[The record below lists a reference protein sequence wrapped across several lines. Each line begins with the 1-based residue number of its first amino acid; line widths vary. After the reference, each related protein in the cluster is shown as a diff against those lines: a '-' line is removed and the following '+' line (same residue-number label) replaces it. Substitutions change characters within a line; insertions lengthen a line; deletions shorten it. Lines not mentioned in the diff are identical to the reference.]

1 MADNFGEIAERSS
14 LRKRQKAEGRQRG
27 VDGAIARMANL
38 GGVTVAG
45 WGCRSCVPQRMGCD
59 DVGPRLCDRTHLR
72 VLLRTLQQARV
83 LLRTLQQACHGRTSE
98 TKQPQ
103 GACAIRRAVL
113 LRPANEAA
121 AAPPQQ
127 TVCTLPSRR
136 RTRRSAVQRH
146 FQVGASSA
154 SPSTTSASA
163 DFGLVALA
171 SCSHTL
177 GTVRT

>member
-1 MADNFGEIAERSS
+1 MA
-14 LRKRQKAEGRQRG
+14 K
-27 VDGAIARMANL
+27 L

-98 TKQPQ
+98 TTQPQ
-103 GACAIRRAVL
+103 APVRSGEQCCCGQPTKL
-113 LRPANEAA
+113 

-136 RTRRSAVQRH
+136 RTRRSAVQRR
-146 FQVGASSA
+146 FQDDLQCRGVSGGRKQCRPIHHKRKCRLRVGCAGKLLTHASHC
-154 SPSTTSASA
+154 A
-163 DFGLVALA
+163 DTKCPAPGRPRCLI
-171 SCSHTL
+171 
-177 GTVRT
+177 VRAYP